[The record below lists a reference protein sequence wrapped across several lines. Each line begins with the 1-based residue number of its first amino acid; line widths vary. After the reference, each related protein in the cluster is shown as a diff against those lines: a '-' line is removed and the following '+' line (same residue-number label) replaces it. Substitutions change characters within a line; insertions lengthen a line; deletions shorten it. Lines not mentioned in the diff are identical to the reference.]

1 MARCQSEYCGFP
13 RIDGAERC
21 QNKLEH
27 QKTEY
32 MKRYLIR
39 IGMTALFATFAF
51 TSWAQSRD
59 NQDEVVKLDANN
71 AAFDFVPGQVL
82 VKFKDASPVQVQNVK
97 GKFKAASIDKVSTLL
112 TTFGVDEMEK
122 LLPSEVAGRNL
133 RRAKAFNG
141 EEVKEADLSQLYFI
155 KTKSLRPDS
164 TMLLVKELKALN
176 EVEFAEP
183 NYRVYALG
191 NYEAPQ
197 PEGRQMETATEV
209 GTTEEE
215 TTADTICTHPSEN
228 PLYSQ
233 QWGIH
238 AVGLDSLW
246 TKPIVN
252 KRRPVIA
259 ILDTGVQIDHPDLA
273 PNIWTNSKESA
284 GTEGYDDD
292 NNGFK
297 DDVHGWDFI
306 NNTADIHDWN
316 SHGTHVAGIAA
327 AADNEQGV
335 IGANPLAII
344 MPVTVMQSDGTGDI
358 ATIVKGINYAVN
370 NGATVL
376 NMSFGTYGNSLALRT
391 ALANAYQ
398 KAVLVAAAGNDGLPM
413 YIECNPYRYG
423 TMYPAA
429 YSFVLGVQATAQNS
443 SLQYGYRASWSNY
456 DCDGPVY
463 SAEKDAFGDDGMNYE
478 LSAPGASII
487 SSVIGGNYKIYNGT
501 SMAAPLVAGGISA
514 LKMVRTYDS
523 KEVLW
528 GDLINL
534 SDATTGNVNFNNPT
548 NLTSRPAELD
558 LTSIAYVDSLDG
570 GNGDGMPDAG
580 ETMRLYP
587 TIRTTWGDATN
598 IKMNLSV
605 AEGDDST
612 LVSIQNRD
620 VDFGWHLTSY
630 AHQVSKNPIIIKI
643 SDKVADARHIRLLLT
658 ATCDNS
664 SQGLSYE
671 FPIVV
676 NNIVKIGGILT
687 KNMTLTADKHY
698 LVSTNLGIPEGDTLT
713 IEPGTIVKSNYATI
727 SSTGKL
733 IIKGTPEK
741 PINFYRIK
749 FAFTNG
755 DTLKFC
761 KFEYP
766 NYTITPPKMED
777 CVIKYAGFDYKESE
791 MSGIRNNFYYNSY
804 NYVLCAKYKDTNII
818 NNLLSSTQ
826 EIDPSGHSHCN
837 IFNNIAVNPHNN
849 NSAIGPVLMGLL
861 YAFPKTIKLDEW
873 PYIGTSTEKNMR
885 RCIYELGS
893 DNQTFAWYDLSN
905 KCTRPYKEAHGIVWK
920 VVVNG
925 YDAQDEYDSIAPL
938 GVGKHKFEVYFNR
951 PMNVKVAP
959 NISMGVREPYSQ
971 VPITEDGAW
980 SADST
985 VYTAYCTITGKTAS
999 DGINR
1004 IYVNGAED
1012 NEYFEIPYEKTRFN
1026 VNVQAAGSLATGFTA
1041 TAGLGKVDLN
1051 WNNEHNDITDAIGY
1065 NVYRYTMVND
1075 STTSDTIQINDII
1088 VDVDSVHYTDYNVV
1102 PGKTYYY
1109 LYRTLSSALKEY
1121 DVSNVVAV
1129 TPITATKGDAN
1140 GSMAVDISD
1149 VVTAVNYAIGNNP
1162 KPFIFDAADVNNDKS
1177 IDILD
1182 VIGIIN
1188 IVLNQSSGAKSLA
1201 IESTATYSVENGVL
1215 YVESPVALSGVQ
1227 VKLNVPEG
1235 SQITATDELADFE
1248 QSSTWLDKNEYMLLA
1263 YNMNGRQIAAGKH
1276 ALLHIGNATVD
1287 NLLLSDR
1294 RGASI
1299 LAINGNATGLETT
1312 EALQF
1317 EHPYPNPFS
1326 TQLTIP
1332 YLIGKEGQN
1341 RVEINFF
1348 DLAGRM
1354 VDKYTTTVNGIGKYS
1369 YTWIPKHALTNGLY
1383 FVTLRV
1389 NGTDAQT
1396 VKVLYEK

>member
-1 MARCQSEYCGFP
+1 
-13 RIDGAERC
+13 
-21 QNKLEH
+21 
-27 QKTEY
+27 
-32 MKRYLIR
+32 MKHYLVR
-39 IGMTALFATFAF
+39 TCTTALLAVFAL
-51 TSWAQSRD
+51 TSWAQSSD
-59 NQDEVVKLDANN
+59 NQDEVVKLDANR
-71 AAFDFVPGQVL
+71 AAYDYVPGQVL
-82 VKFKDASPVQVQNVK
+82 VKFKDANPVTVQNVK
-97 GKFKAASIDKVSTLL
+97 GKFKAASISRVNALL
-112 TTFGVDEMEK
+112 TEFGVDEMEK
-122 LLPSEVAGRNL
+122 LLPGEVAGRTL
-133 RRAKAFNG
+133 RKAKAFNG
-141 EEVKEADLSQLYFI
+141 EQVKEVDLSQLYFI
-155 KTKSLRPDS
+155 KTRTLRSDS
-164 TMLLVKELKALN
+164 TMMLVEKLKTLS

-183 NYRVYALG
+183 NYKVYALG
-191 NYEAPQ
+191 NYEAPAPDDGTQ
-197 PEGRQMETATEV
+197 ASAANV

-335 IGANPLAII
+335 VGANPLAII
-344 MPVTVMQSDGTGDI
+344 MPVTVMQSDGTGDV

-376 NMSFGTYGNSLALRT
+376 NMSFGTYSNSIAMRT

-398 KAVLVAAAGNDGLPM
+398 KAVLVAAAGNDGRGIYLKCGLGGMPM
-413 YIECNPYRYG
+413 F
-423 TMYPAA
+423 PAA
-429 YSFVLGVQATAQNS
+429 YSFVLGVQATTSGGGLA
-443 SLQYGYRASWSNY
+443 GFTNY
-456 DCDGPVY
+456 DCDGPIY
-463 SAEKDAFGDDGMNYE
+463 SAEKDAYGDDGINYE

-487 SSVIGGNYKIYNGT
+487 SSVIEGNYKTYNGT
-501 SMAAPLVAGGISA
+501 SMAAPLVAGGVSA
-514 LKMVRTYDS
+514 LKMVRNYDS
-523 KEVLW
+523 QEILW
-528 GDLINL
+528 GDLTH
-534 SDATTGNVNFNNPT
+534 SVSNNIDFKAAY
-548 NLTSRPAELD
+548 NITSRPAELD
-558 LTSIAYVDSLDG
+558 LVSIAYVDSLDG
-570 GNGDGMPDAG
+570 GNGDGTPDAG

-605 AEGDDST
+605 AEGEDST
-612 LVSIQNRD
+612 LVTIENKD
-620 VDFGWHLTSY
+620 VDFGWHLSSY

-643 SDKVADARHIRLLLT
+643 NNKVTDGRHIRLLFT
-658 ATCDNS
+658 ATCDS
-664 SQGLSYE
+664 AIQGISYE
-671 FPIVV
+671 YHIVV
-676 NNIVKIGGILT
+676 NNIEKINGFLSGNI
-687 KNMTLTADKHY
+687 TLTPDKHY
-698 LVSTNLGIPEGDTLT
+698 LVSSNLAIPVGDTLT
-713 IEPGTIVKSNYATI
+713 IKPGTTVKFNPYVVI
-727 SSTGKL
+727 SCGGKL
-733 IIKGTPEK
+733 IIKGTPENPIILTAESGNK
-741 PINFYRIK
+741 WGPIN
-749 FAFTNG
+749 TT
-755 DTLKFC
+755 DTI
-761 KFEYP
+761 EYC
-766 NYTITPPKMED
+766 KMEYYKFPD
-777 CVIKYAGFDYKESE
+777 NEQIHPMSNCSITNSDIFICSTHSGYCYRCNFSNNSDRYGDYPSSKFKSV
-791 MSGIRNNFYYNSY
+791 NF
-804 NYVLCAKYKDTNII
+804 I
-818 NNLLSSTQ
+818 NNI
-826 EIDPSGHSHCN
+826 EDNWIDAYSPTVSYN
-837 IFNNIAVNPHNN
+837 IFNNRC
-849 NSAIGPVLMGLL
+849 VLYNGTFRGYK
-861 YAFPKTIKLDEW
+861 YAGDYSSIPI
-873 PYIGTSTEKNMR
+873 STELGNISYLGASSEKYIRKFLYEFGNTPIYLSGGNFR
-885 RCIYELGS
+885 RYTLNNIL
-893 DNQTFAWYDLSN
+893 THPI
-905 KCTRPYKEAHGIVWK
+905 REAHGIVWK

-925 YDAQDEYDSIAPL
+925 HDAQDEYDSIAPL
-938 GVGKHKFEVYFNR
+938 GVGKHKFEVYFSR
-951 PMNVKVAP
+951 PMNVKAIP
-959 NISMGVREPYSQ
+959 NISMGVREPYTQ
-971 VPITEDGAW
+971 VPIAEDGSW

-999 DGINR
+999 DGVNR
-1004 IYVNGAED
+1004 IYVDGAED
-1012 NEYFEIPYEKTRFN
+1012 DEYFAAPYEKTRFN

-1075 STTSDTIQINDII
+1075 STTSDTIKVNDII

-1235 SQITATDELADFE
+1235 TRITPADALTGFE
-1248 QSSTWLDKNEYMLLA
+1248 QSSAWTGTNEYMMLA
-1263 YNMNGRQIAAGKH
+1263 YNMNGRQIPAGRH
-1276 ALLHIGNATVD
+1276 ALLNIGDAKVGQIILAD
-1287 NLLLSDR
+1287 K
-1294 RGASI
+1294 RGATI
-1299 LAINGNATGLETT
+1299 LAINGGATGIETP

-1332 YLIGKEGQN
+1332 YLIGKDGKSK
-1341 RVEINFF
+1341 VAISFF
-1348 DLAGRM
+1348 DIAGRA
-1354 VDKYTTTVNGIGKYS
+1354 VDQYVTTVNGIGRYS
-1369 YTWIPKHALTNGLY
+1369 YTWTPKGKLANGIY
-1383 FVTLRV
+1383 FVTLSV
-1389 NGTDAQT
+1389 NGTNAQT

>member
-1 MARCQSEYCGFP
+1 
-13 RIDGAERC
+13 
-21 QNKLEH
+21 
-27 QKTEY
+27 
-32 MKRYLIR
+32 MKHYLVR
-39 IGMTALFATFAF
+39 TCTTALLAVFAL
-51 TSWAQSRD
+51 TSWAQSSD
-59 NQDEVVKLDANN
+59 NQDEVVKLDANR
-71 AAFDFVPGQVL
+71 AAYDYVPGQVL
-82 VKFKDASPVQVQNVK
+82 VKFKDANPVTVQNVK
-97 GKFKAASIDKVSTLL
+97 GKFKAASISRVNTLL
-112 TTFGVDEMEK
+112 TEFGVDEMEK
-122 LLPSEVAGRNL
+122 LLPGEVAGRTL
-133 RRAKAFNG
+133 RKAKAFNG
-141 EEVKEADLSQLYFI
+141 EQVKEVDLSQLYFI
-155 KTKSLRPDS
+155 KTRTLRPDS
-164 TMLLVKELKALN
+164 TMMLVEKLKTLS

-183 NYRVYALG
+183 NYKVYALG
-191 NYEAPQ
+191 NYEAPVPDDGTQ
-197 PEGRQMETATEV
+197 TSAANV

-284 GTEGYDDD
+284 GTDGYDDD

-344 MPVTVMQSDGTGDI
+344 MPVTVMQSDGTGDV

-376 NMSFGTYGNSLALRT
+376 NMSFGMYANSLALRT

-398 KAVLVAAAGNDGLPM
+398 KAVLVAAAGNDGLFI
-413 YIECNPYRYG
+413 YKECNPIRYG
-423 TMYPAA
+423 TMFPAA
-429 YSFVLGVQATAQNS
+429 YSFVLGVQATTSGGGLAGFSNS
-443 SLQYGYRASWSNY
+443 
-456 DCDGPVY
+456 DCDGPIF
-463 SAEKDAFGDDGMNYE
+463 STGHDIWGDEGVNYE

-501 SMAAPLVAGGISA
+501 SMAAPLVAGGVSA
-514 LKMVRTYDS
+514 LKMVREYDS
-523 KEVLW
+523 QEILW
-528 GDLINL
+528 GDLIHLTN
-534 SDATTGNVNFNNPT
+534 STTGNVDFKSAYNI
-548 NLTSRPAELD
+548 TSRPAELD
-558 LTSIAYVDSLDG
+558 LVSISYVDSLDG
-570 GNGDGMPDAG
+570 GNGDGAPDAG

-587 TIRTTWGDATN
+587 IIKTTWGEATN

-612 LVSIQNRD
+612 LVAIQNKD
-620 VDFGWHLTSY
+620 VDFGWKLSTYSKE
-630 AHQVSKNPIIIKI
+630 VSKNPIIIKI

-664 SQGLSYE
+664 SQNISYE
-671 FPIVV
+671 FPIIV
-676 NNIVKIGGILT
+676 NNVIKIGGMLT
-687 KNMTLTADKHY
+687 KNTTLTADKHY
-698 LVSTNLGIPEGDTLT
+698 FVTTNLAVPAGDSLT
-713 IEPGTIVKSNYATI
+713 VEPGTTIKFKTGLGI
-727 SSTGKL
+727 SSSGKL

-741 PINFYRIK
+741 KITMYPENGEWQGIMSRDTVEYCNFLNIKSVNETRYRHCDLSLSQIVSYVYIDNQIVMCNILNYSDHHGIIK
-749 FAFTNG
+749 
-755 DTLKFC
+755 DVLS
-761 KFEYP
+761 YH
-766 NYTITPPKMED
+766 
-777 CVIKYAGFDYKESE
+777 
-791 MSGIRNNFYYNSY
+791 MS
-804 NYVLCAKYKDTNII
+804 NII
-818 NNLLSSTQ
+818 NNFKVPQSYLGLFN
-826 EIDPSGHSHCN
+826 CN
-837 IFNNIAVNPHNN
+837 SFNNDYIDMRANGYP
-849 NSAIGPVLMGLL
+849 AI
-861 YAFPKTIKLDEW
+861 IKSSYP
-873 PYIGTSTEKNMR
+873 PYLGTSIENNARKH
-885 RCIYELGS
+885 ILELGNS
-893 DNQTFAWYDLSN
+893 ESYVWIDLSN
-905 KCTRPYKEAHGIVWK
+905 MPTRPYREAHGIVWK

-971 VPITEDGAW
+971 VPIAEDGAW

-985 VYTAYCTITGKTAS
+985 VYTAYCTITGKTSS
-999 DGINR
+999 DGVNR

-1075 STTSDTIQINDII
+1075 STTSDTIKINDII

-1121 DVSNVVAV
+1121 DTSNVVAV

-1235 SQITATDELADFE
+1235 TRITPADALTGFE
-1248 QSSTWLDKNEYMLLA
+1248 QSSAWTGTNEYMMLA
-1263 YNMNGRQIAAGKH
+1263 YNMNGRQIPAGRH
-1276 ALLHIGNATVD
+1276 ALLNIGDAKVGQIILAD
-1287 NLLLSDR
+1287 K
-1294 RGASI
+1294 RGATI
-1299 LAINGNATGLETT
+1299 LAINGGATGIETP

-1332 YLIGKEGQN
+1332 YLIGKDGKSK
-1341 RVEINFF
+1341 VAISFF
-1348 DLAGRM
+1348 DIAGRA
-1354 VDKYTTTVNGIGKYS
+1354 VDQYVTTVNGIGRYS
-1369 YTWIPKHALTNGLY
+1369 YTWTPKGKLANGIY
-1383 FVTLRV
+1383 FVTLSV
-1389 NGTDAQT
+1389 NGTNAQT